1 MRISTVLDDRPEPG
15 RYDRTTIALHWVVA
29 LMVPLQWAGAHTIDW
44 FPKGPLR
51 VDVRSLHIV
60 GGALLAA
67 LLVYRLYW
75 RRARGV
81 HFARRA
87 GATFETLAVAVH
99 YALYALL
106 ATVLALGIFNA
117 WLRGDDIFGL
127 FHIPQFSSYSKDARH
142 LFANQVVD
150 WHRLASNGLLVLA
163 AGHASVAL
171 VHHFWLK
178 DAVLTRMLGKRSR

>member
-1 MRISTVLDDRPEPG
+1 MLDDRAESG
-15 RYDRTTIALHWVVA
+15 RYDRTTIALHWIVA
-29 LMVPLQWAGAHTIDW
+29 LMVPLQWAGAHMIDW

-60 GGALLAA
+60 CGVLLAA

-75 RRARGV
+75 RRTHGV

-87 GATFETLAVAVH
+87 GATFEALAIAVH
-99 YALYALL
+99 YLLYALL

-117 WLRGDDIFGL
+117 WLRGDDLFGL
-127 FHIPQFSSYSKDARH
+127 FHIPQFGNYSKDARH
-142 LFANQVVD
+142 LFANQIVD
-150 WHRLASNGLLVLA
+150 WHRLASNVLLVMA
-163 AGHASVAL
+163 AGHAAVAL

-178 DAVLTRMLGKRSR
+178 DAVLTRMLGTSPR